1 MRLATLRIG
10 PKTEGAVIDEDG
22 NAHLIGMSVIDA
34 VAGGLAKIGDISTL
48 RMVPRGSYSLAAP
61 IPAPPKNI
69 FCVGRNYM
77 EHIAE
82 GDRAQKRDVGVTE
95 VPVFF
100 TKPPTAITEPDGA
113 IPIFPHVSTNIDY
126 EVELAVIIGKT
137 GRDIPAERAMEHVFG
152 YTILNDISARDVQ
165 RLHGGQYFK
174 GKGLDG
180 SAPMG
185 PWIVTAD
192 QIPDPHALQI
202 RCSVNGE
209 VRQDGNTR
217 DMVFDIPTLI
227 ASLSAGMTLEPGDI
241 IATGTPSGV
250 GYAMEPPRYLRDGDS
265 VTCEIEGIGRL
276 ANTMR
281 DEGRARLNVA

>member
-10 PKTEGAVIDEDG
+10 PKTEGAVIDADG
-22 NAHLIGMSVIDA
+22 NAHLIGMSVIEA
-34 VAGGLAKIGDISTL
+34 IAGGLERIGDIATL
-48 RMVPRGSYSLAAP
+48 RMVPEGSYGLEAP

-100 TKPPTAITEPDGA
+100 TKPPTAITAPDGA

-165 RLHGGQYFK
+165 RKHGGQYFK

-192 QIPDPHALQI
+192 QIPDPHALRV
-202 RCSVNGE
+202 RCLVNGE

-250 GYAMEPPRYLRDGDS
+250 GYAMEPPQYLRDGDS

-276 ANTMR
+276 DNTMR

>member
-10 PKTEGAVIDEDG
+10 PKTEGALIDADG
-22 NAHLIGMSVIDA
+22 NAHLIGMSVIEA
-34 VAGGLAKIGDISTL
+34 IAGGLERIGDIATL
-48 RMVPRGSYSLAAP
+48 RMVPEGSYGLEAP

-100 TKPPTAITEPDGA
+100 TKPPTAITAPDGA

-165 RLHGGQYFK
+165 RKHGGQYFK

-192 QIPDPHALQI
+192 QIPDPHALRV
-202 RCSVNGE
+202 RCLVNGE

-250 GYAMEPPRYLRDGDS
+250 GYAMEPPQYLRDGDS

-276 ANTMR
+276 DNTMR

>member
-10 PKTEGAVIDEDG
+10 PKTEGAVIDADG
-22 NAHLIGMSVIDA
+22 NAHLIGMSVIEA
-34 VAGGLAKIGDISTL
+34 IAGGLERIGDIATL
-48 RMVPRGSYSLAAP
+48 RMVPQGSYSLEAP

-100 TKPPTAITEPDGA
+100 TKPPTAITAPDGA

-165 RLHGGQYFK
+165 RKHGGQYFK

-192 QIPDPHALQI
+192 QIPDPHALRV
-202 RCSVNGE
+202 RCLVNGE

-250 GYAMEPPRYLRDGDS
+250 GYAMEPPQYLRDGDS

-276 ANTMR
+276 DNTMR